1 MARIAVDEIDNRLS
15 IWGLSTYGDRTSRL
29 SSLLEPRL
37 LHLVG
42 LSPRSRNIG
51 GALPLCN
58 RRFHLRMGAVTAVGT
73 NRTNRTGLTMSVVR
87 GRPECAGRPARSR
100 WCKSITMKE

>member
-15 IWGLSTYGDRTSRL
+15 ICGLSTYGDRTSWL
-29 SSLLEPRL
+29 SSLFELRL
-37 LHLVG
+37 LHFVG

-58 RRFHLRMGAVTAVGT
+58 RRFHLRMRAMTAVGT
-73 NRTNRTGLTMSVVR
+73 NRTNRTVLTMSVIGADR
-87 GRPECAGRPARSR
+87 KTSARA
-100 WCKSITMKE
+100 EYFAV